1 MDEEVRTRFGII
13 LYLRFKDDIFVVL
26 EAEDSLVQ
34 VFLEEFQTRAGD
46 FVLKLE
52 SDSSCSVEMLDL
64 TIHKGARWSASGVL
78 DTTVYIKP
86 TARGMFLSSESN
98 HAPSVHSWPLE
109 RIKHFFKISSSV
121 GSAKRVSRSFLARL
135 LKHDPFHPVRHMAE
149 SSVRGLVQTVR
160 CTSSKK
166 RPATWLPLAF
176 SPVWAQAGF
185 SRTLESIHCELTTS
199 QQENSLEFPSFGIA
213 WALGGT
219 HLYRRVQSMM
229 RRKFA

>member
-1 MDEEVRTRFGII
+1 
-13 LYLRFKDDIFVVL
+13 
-26 EAEDSLVQ
+26 
-34 VFLEEFQTRAGD
+34 
-46 FVLKLE
+46 
-52 SDSSCSVEMLDL
+52 MLDL
-64 TIHKGARWSASGVL
+64 TIHKGVRWSATGVL

-109 RIKHFFKISSSV
+109 RIKHFFKISSSI
-121 GSAKRVSRSFLARL
+121 GSAKLVSRSFLARL
-135 LKHDPFHPVRHMAE
+135 LKHDPFHPVRHQAE

-160 CTSSKK
+160 CVSRKQ

-176 SPVWAQAGF
+176 SPVWAQARF
-185 SRTLESIHCELTTS
+185 SHTFAAIHSELTTS
-199 QQENSLEFPSFGIA
+199 QRDNCLEFPSFGIA

-219 HLYRRVQSMM
+219 HLYRRVQTMV